1 MSRAPRFFTQEQISK
16 RIKDGRGQGMG
27 KDYQPWLTIQD
38 VSSHGV
44 SHRIYSHKTQRVHHL
59 LSNLELYVF
68 LILDWSSSVQDIRE
82 QFPLDIDDT
91 REICLEHGLRHPC
104 IQGSNQVMSSDFLI
118 DTNNKNKPQFV
129 IQVKPLKELLK
140 ERTIEKLEI
149 ERRYWALKEIPWN
162 IVTEQNIPI
171 TARKNLEWLSPFV
184 TEHLEPDIWNS
195 LYTISYY
202 FSNKP
207 EISIIK
213 LCKEIDIQE
222 RTTAGTTLQ
231 YLRTLIANRLIKFD
245 IQQPFDKLKGSDLV
259 FDLEVSYVANQ

>member
-38 VSSHGV
+38 VPSRGV

-82 QFPLDIDDT
+82 QFPLNIDDT
-91 REICLEHGLRHPC
+91 REICLEHGLRHPS
-104 IQGSNQVMSSDFLI
+104 IQGSEQVMSSNFLI
-118 DTNNKNKPQFV
+118 DTNDKNKPQFA

-149 ERRYWALKEIPWN
+149 ERRYWKLKEIPWS
-162 IVTEQNIPI
+162 IVTEQNIPVVYQ
-171 TARKNLEWLSPFV
+171 KV
-184 TEHLEPDIWNS
+184 
-195 LYTISYY
+195 
-202 FSNKP
+202 
-207 EISIIK
+207 
-213 LCKEIDIQE
+213 C
-222 RTTAGTTLQ
+222 
-231 YLRTLIANRLIKFD
+231 
-245 IQQPFDKLKGSDLV
+245 
-259 FDLEVSYVANQ
+259 